1 MEILKKRILKDGIV
15 KDGNILKVDSF
26 LNHQLDIVLLT
37 QIAQEYK
44 KRFANK
50 HITKILT
57 IEASGIGIGAIVAQQ
72 FNVPLLFAK
81 KSKSSN
87 IGDDLYTS
95 VVSSYTYNTDYTITV
110 SKKFLDLNEHILII
124 DDFLASGNAL
134 KGLLDVANQSGC
146 TVEGLGIVIEKGFQ
160 PGGNY
165 IRSLGYDLQSLAI
178 IDNMDNNI
186 ITFKS

>member
-1 MEILKKRILKDGIV
+1 M
-15 KDGNILKVDSF
+15 
-26 LNHQLDIVLLT
+26 
-37 QIAQEYK
+37 
-44 KRFANK
+44 
-50 HITKILT
+50 
-57 IEASGIGIGAIVAQQ
+57 
-72 FNVPLLFAK
+72 FAK

-110 SKKFLDLNEHILII
+110 SKKFLNLNEHILII

-134 KGLLDVANQSGC
+134 KGLIDVANQAGC
-146 TVEGLGIVIEKGFQ
+146 TIEGLGIVIEKGFQ
-160 PGGNY
+160 SGGNY
-165 IRSLGYDLQSLAI
+165 IRNLGYDLQSLAI